1 MLPHAI
7 TDVTVALATKIMQA
21 AKKNAR
27 EEIKRRR
34 QAEEDD
40 GEIVVAL
47 KKKLKTAMDEKK
59 AAKAS
64 HGKDTGRVKLA
75 SASIEDSLA
84 KPPKHKLTRLDRWQL
99 GPCWN
104 VPGLGYLSLRRFTRF
119 WCEPIFALDPSTWA
133 RIWICAYVR
142 CRPDCFHKG

>member
-1 MLPHAI
+1 MSEHVPGSADQIPAPVSAPEQEIVLPHAI

-59 AAKAS
+59 AVVGRS
-64 HGKDTGRVKLA
+64 LTGCTQF
-75 SASIEDSLA
+75 IF
-84 KPPKHKLTRLDRWQL
+84 
-99 GPCWN
+99 
-104 VPGLGYLSLRRFTRF
+104 VPH
-119 WCEPIFALDPSTWA
+119 A
-133 RIWICAYVR
+133 
-142 CRPDCFHKG
+142 